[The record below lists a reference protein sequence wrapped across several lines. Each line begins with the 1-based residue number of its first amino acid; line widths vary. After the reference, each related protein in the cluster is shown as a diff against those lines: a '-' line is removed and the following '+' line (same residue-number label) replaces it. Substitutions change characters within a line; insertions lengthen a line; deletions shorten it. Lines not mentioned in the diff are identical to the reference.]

1 MSWMAKIGN
10 RQHLPVSITN
20 WTMDRPRKKG
30 STKRRKTT
38 NDIRKRPANCIL
50 FVWTGFPFEFSSFS
64 DGPAVL
70 GV

>member
-1 MSWMAKIGN
+1 MLKTGGKLVSLYYAGN
-10 RQHLPVSITN
+10 KQRSAFDHHPDLQWNLLP
-20 WTMDRPRKKG
+20 G
-30 STKRRKTT
+30 
-38 NDIRKRPANCIL
+38 KRPANCIL

>member
-1 MSWMAKIGN
+1 MIMSREENPLW
-10 RQHLPVSITN
+10 L
-20 WTMDRPRKKG
+20 
-30 STKRRKTT
+30 STK
-38 NDIRKRPANCIL
+38 DLLASFGIRKRPANCIL